1 MSECVFTAILH
12 HVPGL
17 ARACVCSSG
26 VGARGLRVAV
36 VLARIQTLIHIGTA
50 FAVAL
55 VPGLARAFVGP
66 LGVGACGLLVAL
78 VRAFGAFIDVFAVFA
93 VFALVPGLARAFL

>member
-1 MSECVFTAILH
+1 MWVRERACVFTVVHH
-12 HVPGL
+12 HVPSL
-17 ARACVCSSG
+17 AFACVC
-26 VGARGLRVAV
+26 
-36 VLARIQTLIHIGTA
+36 
-50 FAVAL
+50 
-55 VPGLARAFVGP
+55 P